1 MRREKLKCNPS
12 QEDDGG
18 SWEKSAHMV
27 EGQKGQVES
36 IKQQVQDIA
45 LNVRDR
51 FKEKVS
57 GKARNALPIPA
68 HQFRG

>member
-1 MRREKLKCNPS
+1 
-12 QEDDGG
+12 
-18 SWEKSAHMV
+18 MV
-27 EGQKGQVES
+27 EGQVES

-57 GKARNALPIPA
+57 GFLKHAVSRATTANKNETQRTKGLLC
-68 HQFRG
+68 

>member
-1 MRREKLKCNPS
+1 
-12 QEDDGG
+12 
-18 SWEKSAHMV
+18 MV
-27 EGQKGQVES
+27 EGQKRRVGS

-57 GKARNALPIPA
+57 GKARNALPIPEP
-68 HQFRG
+68 